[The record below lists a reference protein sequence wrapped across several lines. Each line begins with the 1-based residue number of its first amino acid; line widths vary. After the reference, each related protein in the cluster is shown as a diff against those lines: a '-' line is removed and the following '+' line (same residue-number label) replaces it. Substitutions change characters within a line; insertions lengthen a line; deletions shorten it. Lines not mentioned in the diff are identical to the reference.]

1 MSFLWPHGR
10 FHSLFWCDLQLLAE
24 LTIGIIILR
33 EIFLQLSGMGTVAY
47 LENIQACV
55 KWKFIP
61 EGKKNKDKRVF
72 FKCQDSQVEAGV

>member
-1 MSFLWPHGR
+1 
-10 FHSLFWCDLQLLAE
+10 
-24 LTIGIIILR
+24 
-33 EIFLQLSGMGTVAY
+33 MGTAAY

-61 EGKKNKDKRVF
+61 EGKKNKDRRMF

>member
-1 MSFLWPHGR
+1 MSFFWPHGR
-10 FHSLFWCDLQLLAE
+10 FHSLFWRVLQLLAE

-61 EGKKNKDKRVF
+61 EGKKNKDKRMF